1 MRDTEI
7 TSKYYPKRV
16 ASLKVCQ
23 EVGTRGENSTLTLS
37 THLPFACEV
46 RAPHMVPVKIITPM
60 ILISLPDDLT
70 TFHVDMASG

>member
-1 MRDTEI
+1 M
-7 TSKYYPKRV
+7 RV

-46 RAPHMVPVKIITPM
+46 SAPHMVPVKINTPM
-60 ILISLPDDLT
+60 MLTSLPDDLT
-70 TFHVDMASG
+70 TFHVDIASG